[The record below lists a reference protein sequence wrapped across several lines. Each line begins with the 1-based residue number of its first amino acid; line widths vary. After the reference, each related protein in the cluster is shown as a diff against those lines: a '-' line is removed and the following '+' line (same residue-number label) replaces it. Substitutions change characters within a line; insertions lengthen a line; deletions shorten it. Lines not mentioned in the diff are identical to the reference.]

1 MQVSRQH
8 VWNSMMVSLLTTF
21 NNNNNSNLNYDDNNN
36 NNQQNSDRRMM
47 VLKLVK
53 KTTVYHQPPK
63 GVSYDDNE
71 TVFGQILRGESPAR
85 ILDETEHAISF
96 LDIHPKAPLH
106 GLVIPKKLIGSVFDL
121 TSDDLPLL
129 YEMKAIA
136 ESVLRHYDLDAF
148 RKGNYRLCF
157 HIPPYNSVDHLHLH
171 ILAPLSEMKTFHR
184 KLIYDTSSRR
194 AVDLTDVLRRL
205 KDGEP
210 AVPYQRPPSLRS
222 VHL

>member
-21 NNNNNSNLNYDDNNN
+21 NNNHNYDDNHH
-36 NNQQNSDRRMM
+36 QQSSDHSMM
-47 VLKLVK
+47 VPNLVK
-53 KTTVYHQPPK
+53 KTSVYHQPPK
-63 GVSYDDNE
+63 GVSYDDNG
-71 TVFGQILRGESPAR
+71 TVFGEILRGESPAR

-121 TSDDLPLL
+121 TTDDLPLL

-136 ESVLRHYDLDAF
+136 ESVLRHYDIDAF
-148 RKGNYRLCF
+148 RKGDYRLCF
-157 HIPPYNSVDHLHLH
+157 HIPPYNSVNHLHLH
-171 ILAPLSEMKTFHR
+171 ILAPLSAMKTLHR
-184 KLIYDTSSRR
+184 KVIYDTSSRR
-194 AVDLTDVLRRL
+194 AADLSDVLRRL

-210 AVPYQRPPSLRS
+210 AVPYKRPQTRLV
-222 VHL
+222 VHS